1 MRDASLNVTVL
12 LKQKT
17 KTLRLEKIDG
27 SNGNRLANAKFTLSY
42 EGNEVTSA
50 DVVGASDKGTFTVSG
65 EGIDLMNLIDGSY
78 TLNEVQAPAG
88 YVILN
93 NAIHFAIKDGV
104 FQIVDMNADSFA
116 TMETTD
122 AGTALRVKNLRKKK
136 IRHRI
141 CSRRHLFLRNGLFQ
155 EPGLRAVIRSNR

>member
-1 MRDASLNVTVL
+1 
-12 LKQKT
+12 
-17 KTLRLEKIDG
+17 
-27 SNGNRLANAKFTLSY
+27 
-42 EGNEVTSA
+42 
-50 DVVGASDKGTFTVSG
+50 
-65 EGIDLMNLIDGSY
+65 MNLIDGSY